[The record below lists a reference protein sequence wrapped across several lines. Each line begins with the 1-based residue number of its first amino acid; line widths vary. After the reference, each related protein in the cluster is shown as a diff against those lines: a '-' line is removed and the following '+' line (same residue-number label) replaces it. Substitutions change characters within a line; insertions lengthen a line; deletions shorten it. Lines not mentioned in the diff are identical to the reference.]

1 MSDTPIPRGTET
13 ILVVDDDESV
23 RHSVCRT
30 LEALGYRTLQAESP
44 ADAVRVAKL
53 TTIDLLLVDVIL
65 PMMSGLELAHSISAL
80 RPSTKVLYMSGFT
93 TEEVL
98 GDKEGQ
104 HHLMGFLDKPFA
116 PGELGLAVR
125 GLLDR
130 QFPPPLPTRPAGD
143 VQESILVVDDDDAL
157 RGTLV
162 RLMNRLG
169 YRVYEAAHP
178 DHAMRVVLQHEID
191 LIIMDVVLPRL
202 NGLALAHTISAL
214 RPGVRMLYISGYSR
228 EELAG
233 QFGLP
238 DLGVAFLQ
246 KPFNPEGIGAVIRS
260 MLDRA
265 DAEAA
270 FADFH

>member
-1 MSDTPIPRGTET
+1 MSEAPIPRGTET

-30 LEALGYRTLQAESP
+30 LESLGYRTLQAESP
-44 ADAVRVAKL
+44 TDAVRVAKL

-93 TEEVL
+93 TDEVL
-98 GDKEGQ
+98 GDKEGR

-116 PGELGLAVR
+116 PEDLGHAVR
-125 GLLDR
+125 ALLDR
-130 QFPPPLPTRPAGD
+130 QFPPPIPTRGGD
-143 VQESILVVDDDDAL
+143 AEESILVVDDDDAL
-157 RGTLV
+157 RSTLV
-162 RLMNRLG
+162 RLLTRLG

-228 EELAG
+228 AELAG

-260 MLDRA
+260 MLDRT